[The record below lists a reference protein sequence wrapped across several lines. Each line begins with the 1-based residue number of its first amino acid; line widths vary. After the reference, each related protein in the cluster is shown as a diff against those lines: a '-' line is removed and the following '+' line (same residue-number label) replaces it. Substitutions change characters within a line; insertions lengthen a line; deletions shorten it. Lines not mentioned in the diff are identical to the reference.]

1 MNEPRPRTA
10 LADALHDHHR
20 LLEIQARLVGHFADG
35 SCPAFKTWILDVRR
49 ELEELA
55 EMLDGHFAQE
65 ELERLHDEIAAALP
79 NASHRLDTLLKEHR
93 TILSRCE
100 ALRELSVRTE
110 KPGEDFPLRNE
121 ASEFFALLDSH
132 ERAERELFL
141 QALEG
146 DGGSPD

>member
-1 MNEPRPRTA
+1 MTDPRQKPA
-10 LADALHDHHR
+10 LADALHDHHT
-20 LLEIQARLVGHFADG
+20 LLEIQARLVGRFADG

-49 ELEELA
+49 DLEELA
-55 EMLDGHFAQE
+55 SLLDTHFAHE
-65 ELERLHDEIAAALP
+65 EAERLHEEIAEALP
-79 NASHRLDTLLKEHR
+79 NSSHRLEMLLKEHR

-100 ALRELSVRTE
+100 ALRDLAVRTE

-121 ASEFFALLDSH
+121 ASEFFALLDGH
-132 ERAERELFL
+132 ERAERDLFL

>member
-1 MNEPRPRTA
+1 MNESHPRTA

-20 LLEIQARLVGHFADG
+20 LLEIQTRLVERFADG

-49 ELEELA
+49 DLEALGDL
-55 EMLDGHFAQE
+55 LDTHFAHE
-65 ELERLHDEIAAALP
+65 ETERLHDEIAAALP
-79 NASHRLDTLLKEHR
+79 NSGHRLETLLKEHR
-93 TILSRCE
+93 TILSRCD
-100 ALRELSVRTE
+100 ALREQAVRTE

-121 ASEFFALLDSH
+121 ASEFFALLDGH